1 MQHNYADDTQ
11 QRHNAAG
18 IKCGAESQ
26 RKLTSII
33 KDRTVEAAAAS
44 SGVVVVA
51 AAAVMG

>member
-11 QRHNAAG
+11 RHHNAAG

-33 KDRTVEAAAAS
+33 KHRKVEATAAS
-44 SGVVVVA
+44 SGEVVVA
-51 AAAVMG
+51 AAVMG